1 VAFRSAFIDA
11 AIAER
16 ASAMGKKIKDWAKA
30 QDIKGATV
38 KGVFVELAAW
48 AGADGFCKFRRVR
61 DLARSLG
68 VTERSVQRALK
79 RLETPTSEGGLGLIQ
94 RVLHHRMDGAQLANG
109 FVLLTWVS
117 AAEGLQRDILSSG
130 GCQIGGGGGVVSVTP
145 YLEIDFKK
153 EESPHSSP
161 ASQRARL
168 AMPPDWQVPLVT
180 DLPTLTRA
188 LANQWPNGAYAT
200 QGEAFHQKALGN
212 GLRRADWN
220 ACWAYHVQA
229 VHAEVMRAA
238 KAGVVFV
245 APARS
250 ANRLSPP
257 PKPVLAQAREDV
269 RSARLRKVLQSRLS
283 PSNWERFFAPSAY
296 VFDDPGL
303 KVIATTYAIRD
314 WLETNYSEGLKLAAR
329 TVSPDMRW
337 VTFEVEARSGLR
349 LVPEQRRAD

>member
-1 VAFRSAFIDA
+1 
-11 AIAER
+11 
-16 ASAMGKKIKDWAKA
+16 MGKKIKDWAKA

-79 RLETPTSEGGLGLIQ
+79 RLETPIAEGGLGLI
-94 RVLHHRMDGAQLANG
+94 RRILHHRVDGAQQANG
-109 FVLLTWVS
+109 FALLTWVPV
-117 AAEGLQRDILSSG
+117 AEGRPRDILSPG
-130 GCQIGGGGGVVSVTP
+130 GCQVGGGEDVVSVTP
-145 YLEIDFKK
+145 YLEIDSKK
-153 EESPHSSP
+153 EESPHSAP
-161 ASQRARL
+161 TSQRARL

-188 LANQWPNGAYAT
+188 LANQWPNGAYTT
-200 QGEAFHQKALGN
+200 QGEAFHQKSQGN

-229 VHAEVMRAA
+229 VHADVMRAA
-238 KAGVVFV
+238 RSGVVFV

-257 PKPVLAQAREDV
+257 PTPVLAQAREDV
-269 RSARLRKVLQSRLS
+269 RSARLREALQSRLS
-283 PSNWERFFAPSAY
+283 LSNWERFFAPSAY

-303 KVIATTYAIRD
+303 KVIAPTYAIRD
-314 WLETNYSEGLKLAAR
+314 WLETNQAEGLKLAAR
-329 TVSPDMRW
+329 TVCPDLRW

-349 LVPEQRRAD
+349 LVPDQRRAD

>member
-1 VAFRSAFIDA
+1 
-11 AIAER
+11 
-16 ASAMGKKIKDWAKA
+16 MGKKIKDWAKA

-79 RLETPTSEGGLGLIQ
+79 RLETPTSEGGLGLIH
-94 RVLHHRMDGAQLANG
+94 RVSHHRTDGAQQANG
-109 FVLLTWVS
+109 FALLTWVS
-117 AAEGLQRDILSSG
+117 AAEGLQRDILSPG

-145 YLEIDFKK
+145 YLEIDSKK
-153 EESPHSSP
+153 EESPYSSP
-161 ASQRARL
+161 TSQRARL

-200 QGEAFHQKALGN
+200 QGEAFHQKSLGN

-229 VHAEVMRAA
+229 VHADVMRAA
-238 KAGVVFV
+238 RAGVVFV
-245 APARS
+245 TPARPAS
-250 ANRLSPP
+250 RPAPP
-257 PKPVLAQAREDV
+257 PAPVLAQAREDV
-269 RSARLRKVLQSRLS
+269 RSARLREALQSRLS
-283 PSNWERFFAPSAY
+283 LSNWERFFAPSAY

-303 KVIATTYAIRD
+303 KVIAPTYAIRD
-314 WLETNYSEGLKLAAR
+314 WLETNYTEGLKTTAR
-329 TVSPDMRW
+329 TVFPDLRW

-349 LVPEQRRAD
+349 LVSDQRRGD